1 MKFPRSF
8 FHTLKVSAGMRAMKK
23 LRAALTM
30 FVCVALA
37 AASIVSAQSTT
48 ELSRADKWREDLK
61 FLAVELPKRHKNLFF
76 KITREQFDRE
86 IAKISEAVP
95 KLTDSEVKLAL
106 WRLAAMIGDAH
117 TRIQY
122 SKEKSYPVILYQF
135 PDGVFAAATT
145 EEYKIMLGAKLVKI
159 GKIEVERAKEAV
171 RSIIPVENESWFKQQ
186 FPNYLTDPEIL
197 YLLKLLPDRN
207 EGDFTFRNRKGKQFS
222 IKLRPISVKEQ
233 VKWVRPFDSPAGALP
248 LFLRNPELFYWYEYL
263 ADSKT
268 LYLNY
273 RRCANMDSQ
282 PFKVFAEKLLKFMD
296 ENPVERMVIDL
307 RQNGGGAS
315 TIFDPFIS
323 ALSKRT
329 DVNRAGRLFVLVG
342 RGTFSSAYLNALRLK
357 KETKA
362 ILVGEPTGQ
371 RPNAYGEVRTM
382 SLPQSKLLV
391 LYSTK
396 FFKTMNDDPPSL
408 APDVLVERS
417 SWDYGSGRDPVLGR
431 AMNYKGR

>member
-1 MKFPRSF
+1 M
-8 FHTLKVSAGMRAMKK
+8 GK
-23 LRAALTM
+23 LRAALTIV
-30 FVCVALA
+30 VCAVLA
-37 AASIVSAQSTT
+37 AASIVSAQNPT
-48 ELSRADKWREDLK
+48 ELSREEKWREDLK

-86 IAKISEAVP
+86 IAKINESIP

-122 SKEKSYPVILYQF
+122 SKEKTYPVILYQF
-135 PDGVFAAATT
+135 SDGVFAAATT
-145 EEYKIMLGAKLVKI
+145 EESKAILGARLVKI

-197 YLLKLLPDRN
+197 YLLKILPDRN
-207 EGDFTFRNRKGKQFS
+207 EGDFTFRDRKGKQFS
-222 IKLRPISVKEQ
+222 IKLRPVSVKDQ
-233 VKWVRPFDSPAGALP
+233 IKWIRPFDSPAGVIP
-248 LFLRNPELFYWYEYL
+248 LFLRNPELFYWYEYF

-273 RRCANMDSQ
+273 RRCANMESQ
-282 PFKVFAEKLLKFMD
+282 PFRVFAEKLLKFMD

-307 RQNGGGAS
+307 RQNGGGNSA
-315 TIFDPFIS
+315 IFDPFIS

-329 DVNRAGRLFVLVG
+329 DVNRAGRLFVFVG

-382 SLPQSKLLV
+382 NLPHSKLLV
-391 LYSTK
+391 QYSTR
-396 FFKTMNDDPPSL
+396 FFKTMNDDLPSL
-408 APDVLVERS
+408 APDVPVERS
-417 SWDYGSGRDPVLGR
+417 SGDYVSGRDPVLER

>member
-1 MKFPRSF
+1 M
-8 FHTLKVSAGMRAMKK
+8 MK
-23 LRAALTM
+23 LRAALAM
-30 FVCVALA
+30 FVCAALA
-37 AASIVSAQSTT
+37 AASIVSAQNTT
-48 ELSRADKWREDLK
+48 ELSREEKWREDLK

-95 KLTDSEVKLAL
+95 KLTDSEIKLAL
-106 WRLAAMIGDAH
+106 WRLAAVIGDAH
-117 TRIQY
+117 TRVQY
-122 SKEKSYPVILYQF
+122 SKEKTYPIILYQF

-145 EEYKIMLGAKLVKI
+145 EESKAVLGAKLVKI

-197 YLLKLLPDRN
+197 YLLKILPDRN
-207 EGDFTFRNRKGKQFS
+207 EGDFTFRDRKGKQLS
-222 IKLRPISVKEQ
+222 IKLRPVAVKDQ
-233 VKWVRPFDSPAGALP
+233 VKWIRPFDSPAGALP
-248 LFLRNPELFYWYEYL
+248 LYLRNPELFYWYEYL

-273 RRCANMDSQ
+273 RRCANMESQ

-296 ENPVERMVIDL
+296 ENRVERLVIDL
-307 RQNGGGAS
+307 RQNGGGNS
-315 TIFDPFIS
+315 TIFDPFIL
-323 ALSKRT
+323 ALSKRA
-329 DVNRAGRLFVLVG
+329 DLNRTGRLFALVG

-357 KETKA
+357 KETRA

-382 SLPQSKLLV
+382 NLPQSKLLV

-408 APDVLVERS
+408 TPDVLIERS
-417 SWDYGSGRDPVLGR
+417 SWDYVYGRDPALER

>member
-1 MKFPRSF
+1 M
-8 FHTLKVSAGMRAMKK
+8 MK

-30 FVCVALA
+30 MACTLLA
-37 AASIVSAQSTT
+37 AASIAAAQNAT
-48 ELSRADKWREDLK
+48 ELSRDDRWREDLK
-61 FLAVELPKRHKNLFF
+61 YLAVELPKRHKNLFF

-106 WRLAAMIGDAH
+106 WRLAATIGDAH

-122 SKEKSYPVILYQF
+122 GKEKTYPVVLYQF

-145 EEYKIMLGAKLVKI
+145 EESRAMLGARLVKI
-159 GKIEVERAKEAV
+159 GKVEVERAKEAV
-171 RSIIPVENESWFKQQ
+171 RSLIPVENESWFKQQ

-197 YLLKLLPDRN
+197 YLLKILPDRD
-207 EGDFTFRNRKGKQFS
+207 EGDFTFRDRKGKQFS
-222 IKLRPISVKEQ
+222 VKLRPVSVKDQ
-233 VKWVRPFDSPAGALP
+233 VKWIRPFDSPAGALP
-248 LFLRNPELFYWYEYL
+248 LYLRNPELFYWREYF

-273 RRCANMDSQ
+273 RRCANMGSQ
-282 PFKVFAEKLLKFMD
+282 PFKVFAEKLLKIMD
-296 ENPVERMVIDL
+296 ENPVERLVIDL
-307 RQNGGGAS
+307 RQNGGGNS

-323 ALSKRT
+323 ALSKRA
-329 DVNRAGRLFVLVG
+329 DVNRTGRLFVLVG

-382 SLPQSKLLV
+382 TLPHSKLLV
-391 LYSTK
+391 QYSTK

-417 SWDYGSGRDPVLGR
+417 SWDYVSGRDPVLER

>member
-1 MKFPRSF
+1 M
-8 FHTLKVSAGMRAMKK
+8 MK
-23 LRAALTM
+23 LRAALAM
-30 FVCVALA
+30 FVCAALA
-37 AASIVSAQSTT
+37 AASIVSAQNTT
-48 ELSRADKWREDLK
+48 ELSREEKWREDLK

-95 KLTDSEVKLAL
+95 KLTDSEIKLAL
-106 WRLAAMIGDAH
+106 WRLAAVIGDAH
-117 TRIQY
+117 TRVQY
-122 SKEKSYPVILYQF
+122 SKEKTYPIILYQF

-145 EEYKIMLGAKLVKI
+145 EESKAVLGAKLVKI

-197 YLLKLLPDRN
+197 YLLKILPDRN
-207 EGDFTFRNRKGKQFS
+207 EGDFTFRDRKGKQLS
-222 IKLRPISVKEQ
+222 IKLRPVAVKDQ
-233 VKWVRPFDSPAGALP
+233 VKWIRPFDSPAGALP
-248 LFLRNPELFYWYEYL
+248 LYLRNPELFYWYEYL

-273 RRCANMDSQ
+273 RRCANMESQ

-296 ENPVERMVIDL
+296 ENRVERLVIDL
-307 RQNGGGAS
+307 RQNGGGNS
-315 TIFDPFIS
+315 TIFDPFIL
-323 ALSKRT
+323 ALSKRA
-329 DVNRAGRLFVLVG
+329 DLNRTGRLFALVG

-357 KETKA
+357 KETRA

-382 SLPQSKLLV
+382 NLPQSKLLV

-408 APDVLVERS
+408 TPDVLIGRS
-417 SWDYGSGRDPVLGR
+417 SWDYVYGRDPALER